1 MSGSMIASPA
11 MERDDPLDRIEC
23 RGSEGMPLTPL
34 PPLGGFGQPGSGSVD
49 QRVHHAGGIHG
60 GQEHAERPKM
70 QETDSTMP
78 LLSRTPSGRIRR
90 ESGMSPPNSYSP
102 FSISH
107 LSLAL
112 PHLHY
117 RHPPQSIYHP
127 RSTINYLNISSSGKQ
142 TLTPS
147 ANRRSNRNNLPT
159 TRFRILK
166 RLLLRSNRSTNLK
179 RNACE

>member
-1 MSGSMIASPA
+1 MVQGVSTIDEESMSGSMIASPA

-34 PPLGGFGQPGSGSVD
+34 PPLGGFGQPGSGNVD
-49 QRVHHAGGIHG
+49 QGVHHAGGIHG

-112 PHLHY
+112 P
-117 RHPPQSIYHP
+117 S
-127 RSTINYLNISSSGKQ
+127 ISSS
-142 TLTPS
+142 PS
-147 ANRRSNRNNLPT
+147 SPIHLPSS
-159 TRFRILK
+159 FEQPLPQYYVHKDIQ
-166 RLLLRSNRSTNLK
+166 N
-179 RNACE
+179 